1 MPRIVPSRIGV
12 ALSGFTGARG
22 EQRAYPRPMAALE
35 VVTSERRF
43 WTACAC
49 ASLIVRRATELL
61 GAEHVEWRFEKAIV
75 RPMRTSALFV
85 REGAADEPHELWVS
99 ASLEG
104 SGDWTLRNTPLV
116 VRGD

>member
-1 MPRIVPSRIGV
+1 MAYRSSR
-12 ALSGFTGARG
+12 AKPLSAFTGAAER
-22 EQRAYPRPMAALE
+22 QAAYARSMAALE

-43 WTACAC
+43 WIACPC

-61 GAEHVEWRFEKAIV
+61 GPEHVEWHFEKAIV

-85 REGAADEPHELWVS
+85 REVARDEPHELWVS

-116 VRGD
+116 LRGD